1 MLNQDLKKEMQ
12 SDIKLCEDCLN
23 NRSSNSNSEEIY
35 NILVAKYLMVDKNFR
50 IGIPNFAKALNS
62 PYFQEIK
69 VILEKLKM
77 YIRLDEIP
85 IQYNENAA
93 QNAVIINGN
102 KNKFNS
108 NVGQNNKSEKQNNI
122 TANVATEKK
131 GFSSFIKNIIEK
143 IFRR

>member
-23 NRSSNSNSEEIY
+23 NRSSNSEEIY

-50 IGIPNFAKALNS
+50 IGIPNYLKTLNS

-77 YIRLDEIP
+77 YICLDQIP

>member
-23 NRSSNSNSEEIY
+23 NRSSNSEEIY

-50 IGIPNFAKALNS
+50 IGIPNYLKTLNS

-77 YIRLDEIP
+77 YICLDKIP

-122 TANVATEKK
+122 TANVAIEKK